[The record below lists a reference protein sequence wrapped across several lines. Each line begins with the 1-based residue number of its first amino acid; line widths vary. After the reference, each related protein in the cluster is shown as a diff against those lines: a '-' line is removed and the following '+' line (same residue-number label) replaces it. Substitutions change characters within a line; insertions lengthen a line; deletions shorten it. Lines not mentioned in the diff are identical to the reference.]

1 MVNVLVTGICFHRSK
16 HFVLTQRTS
25 VLESV
30 PEVFGLHMI
39 SHNSLD
45 RLLTV
50 VTEGTTIFAIVHLD
64 QVLVKILSIVDM
76 CQA

>member
-1 MVNVLVTGICFHRSK
+1 MVNVLVTGVRFHGSK

-30 PEVFGLHMI
+30 PEVFGLHVI
-39 SHNSLD
+39 SHNSFD

-50 VTEGTTIFAIVHLD
+50 VTQGTTIFPIVHLD
-64 QVLVKILSIVDM
+64 QILVKILSIGDM
-76 CQA
+76 SQA